1 MHAYSR
7 RSFLRVSTL
16 AAASTL
22 IPRRVLGANDD
33 LRLGFIGVGSR
44 GGSLCKQFMAVPG
57 IRIVALSD
65 ADSATLDRVGAQ
77 IDKKYPG
84 APVGRH
90 QDFRKLLE
98 RKDVDAVVI
107 ATPNHW
113 HALMTIMACEAG
125 KDVYVE
131 KPVCHNI
138 FEGRKM
144 VEAARRHKRIVQA
157 GFQNRSDVGLLA
169 AYAWIKEGHIGKLKR
184 VRGLCYRNRASIGKQ
199 DSPLQPPATL
209 DYNLWLGP
217 AQDEILYRPK
227 FHYDWHW
234 FWNTGNGDIGNQGPH
249 ELDLCQWALDD
260 VALPT
265 SVQSFGGR
273 FGWAD
278 AGQTPNVQVATFEGG
293 GRAPMVFEVCDMWL
307 KPDLNAS
314 PAFRGIR
321 VGVILECEGGEFRGG
336 RGGGDVFDP
345 QGQKIQKFPGDG
357 GKDHLDGFV
366 RAVRSRNESE
376 LRAPLEKAFQ
386 SSALAHMA
394 NISFRIGK
402 DADKEQMEAQA
413 AAMGETARDAAE
425 RFGKQLAD
433 WKIDFAKE
441 PWRAGPAL
449 DFDPATERFKGW
461 PFFSDEAKANR
472 YLSRDY
478 REPFVVA

>member
-1 MHAYSR
+1 MHTLSR

-44 GGSLCKQFMAVPG
+44 GGGLCKQFMAVPG

-199 DSPLQPPATL
+199 DTPLQPPATL

-217 AQDEILYRPK
+217 AQDEVLYRPK

-402 DADKEQMEAQA
+402 DAGKEQIAAHA

-441 PWRAGPAL
+441 PWRVGPAL

-461 PFFSDEAKANR
+461 PFFSDEAKANK

>member
-1 MHAYSR
+1 MRTLSR

-77 IDKKYPG
+77 IDKTYPG

-199 DSPLQPPATL
+199 DTPLQPPTTL

-217 AQDEILYRPK
+217 ALDEVLYRPK

-278 AGQTPNVQVATFEGG
+278 AGQTPNVQVATFEGD

-376 LRAPLEKAFQ
+376 LRAPIEKAFQ

-402 DADKEQMEAQA
+402 DAGKEPMEAQA

-441 PWRAGPAL
+441 PWRVGPAL

-461 PFFSDEAKANR
+461 PFFSDEAKANK

>member
-199 DSPLQPPATL
+199 DTPLQPPATL